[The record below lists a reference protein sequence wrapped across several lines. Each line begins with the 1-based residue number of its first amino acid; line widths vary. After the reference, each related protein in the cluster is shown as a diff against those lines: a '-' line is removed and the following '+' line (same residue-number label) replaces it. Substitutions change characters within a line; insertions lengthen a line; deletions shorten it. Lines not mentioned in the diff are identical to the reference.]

1 MVFGQTLGSVTA
13 FSWKAVGRASERG
26 HVSTRTTAA
35 GRYNVPGRGRV
46 GGQLW
51 SAPSDRYGSGRAR
64 QLPRFIAGK
73 LSLKLCFPEGAGR
86 HRVQSTHCGHTP
98 HRIRSREPVARTLLG
113 RRACTSNVGLDSV
126 TLNKPCAWPP
136 IRPSSLNRC
145 RTMRLHITS
154 MLPGGAASAR
164 HWQFR
169 RLRCLR
175 RRLRSE
181 VSVRADRVTNTH
193 RAAVLRQ
200 HGAKTISTRD
210 RDFRK
215 SEGLTGLEPLG

>member
-1 MVFGQTLGSVTA
+1 MRSSFALSARVHQFASMTLTARQVSVGITIWRPRSA
-13 FSWKAVGRASERG
+13 NARVTRSCRQAGK
-26 HVSTRTTAA
+26 VSSAQKPDLGPQRCGRTTKQP
-35 GRYNVPGRGRV
+35 RRRGRT
-46 GGQLW
+46 
-51 SAPSDRYGSGRAR
+51 SAPAACELA
-64 QLPRFIAGK
+64 LP
-73 LSLKLCFPEGAGR
+73 
-86 HRVQSTHCGHTP
+86 THCGHTP

-215 SEGLTGLEPLG
+215 SEGLTVLEPLG